1 MPISA
6 GLRRRVFPA
15 DGHVAQL
22 DRASDS
28 GSECRGFESLH
39 ARIIF
44 VPIASSLWK
53 SIALGVNPAQSLP
66 GWTIL
71 WFCAMDSTGHPRF
84 SAGFINRLFDGQ
96 SHVGRLALVPTV
108 IGFAG
113 LARETFA

>member
-39 ARIIF
+39 ARM
-44 VPIASSLWK
+44 ASNHWET
-53 SIALGVNPAQSLP
+53 IALGINPGQSIL
-66 GWTIL
+66 GWKIL
-71 WFCAMDSTGHPRF
+71 WP
-84 SAGFINRLFDGQ
+84 
-96 SHVGRLALVPTV
+96 
-108 IGFAG
+108 
-113 LARETFA
+113 